1 MISLVQAYDRI
12 DDVKKLFSE
21 YTEMLVSIDPS
32 FHLYLEIQHYDRE
45 MENPAIKYALPADR
59 LYIALSDGN
68 VAGCVALRKLDDE
81 RCELKRLYVR
91 PEYRG
96 QHIAAKLMDRIIGD
110 ARSAGYS
117 SMYLDTLPELAAAV
131 RLYEKYG
138 FEYTECYNDSPSE
151 KTLFMKKDL

>member
-1 MISLVQAYDRI
+1 
-12 DDVKKLFSE
+12 
-21 YTEMLVSIDPS
+21 MLP
-32 FHLYLEIQHYDRE
+32 LYL
-45 MENPAIKYALPADR
+45 
-59 LYIALSDGN
+59 
-68 VAGCVALRKLDDE
+68 V
-81 RCELKRLYVR
+81 
-91 PEYRG
+91 
-96 QHIAAKLMDRIIGD
+96 MDRIIGD